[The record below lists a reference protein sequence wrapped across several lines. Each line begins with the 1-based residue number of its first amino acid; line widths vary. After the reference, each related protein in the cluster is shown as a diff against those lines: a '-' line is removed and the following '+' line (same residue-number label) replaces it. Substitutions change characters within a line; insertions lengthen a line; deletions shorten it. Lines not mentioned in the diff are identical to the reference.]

1 MIDVE
6 NAAMI
11 EWIEDDWEAARS
23 RSRETGRPIFL
34 FLHAPT

>member
-1 MIDVE
+1 MTID
-6 NAAMI
+6 
-11 EWIEDDWEAARS
+11 WIEDWSVARE